1 MDIRFSPAEKK
12 SHPHPHDAYSQQ
24 MLKLRKR
31 WIVVPIISLLILG
44 GLFYGSS
51 QHFLQPHGFIFI
63 LLSVTSGYWISSLS
77 YLYAW
82 ISFLKPRLKNPSIN
96 SFNEYPLS
104 NARKKAR
111 RALIKFVIAS
121 GFFVLSFILFILQQT
136 DNDPTE
142 KFLWSDCIPFIFFS
156 SFIALAIFLI
166 TNFLIGLLFKINLFS
181 RSFSKNHAHDDHSF
195 LFAENHIPYE
205 KRFGLDSNATNS
217 THDIWAQW
225 DNDPANP
232 ASPTYRPLHRDEY

>member
-31 WIVVPIISLLILG
+31 WIIFPIISLLTLG
-44 GLFYGSS
+44 GLSYFSS

-82 ISFLKPRLKNPSIN
+82 ISFLKPRLKNPSTN

-104 NARKKAR
+104 NARKNGR
-111 RALIKFVIAS
+111 RALVNFFIAS
-121 GFFVLSFILFILQQT
+121 GFFVYSLIVFILQQI
-136 DNDPTE
+136 DDDPTD
-142 KFLWSDCIPFIFFS
+142 KLQLRDCIALIFFS
-156 SFIALAIFLI
+156 TFIALAIFLI
-166 TNFLIGLLFKINLFS
+166 TNFLIGTLFKINLFPRSAS
-181 RSFSKNHAHDDHSF
+181 RNHIHDDHSF
-195 LFAENHIPYE
+195 LFAENHVPYE
-205 KRFGLDSNATNS
+205 RRFGLDEHTNRS

-232 ASPTYRPLHRDEY
+232 ASPTYRPLHRDDY